1 MPGVAR
7 GEPPL
12 YIPPHSQLEF
22 SNRARPMIDLPTARR
37 LLERARDVRDRA
49 YAPYSGFQVGA
60 ALLDAAGGIHVG
72 ANVENSSYGLT
83 TCAERSALSA
93 AVSSGA
99 REFGAIAI
107 AGPNAGEVCPPCGS
121 CRQILHEFG
130 GSLAVITEQAD
141 GSPQVQRL
149 GDLLPGAFDAS
160 RLPAARA
167 AAASE

>member
-1 MPGVAR
+1 
-7 GEPPL
+7 
-12 YIPPHSQLEF
+12 
-22 SNRARPMIDLPTARR
+22 MIDLPTARR
-37 LLERARDVRDRA
+37 LLDLAREVRDRA

-60 ALLDAAGGIHVG
+60 ALLGAGGAVHLG

-83 TCAERSALSA
+83 TCAERTALSA

-99 REFGAIAI
+99 REFTAIAI
-107 AGPNAGEVCPPCGS
+107 AGPDPGESCPPCGS

-130 GSLAVITEQAD
+130 SGIAVITEQAG

-149 GDLLPGAFDAS
+149 GDLLPGAFDGS

-167 AAASE
+167 AAAGE